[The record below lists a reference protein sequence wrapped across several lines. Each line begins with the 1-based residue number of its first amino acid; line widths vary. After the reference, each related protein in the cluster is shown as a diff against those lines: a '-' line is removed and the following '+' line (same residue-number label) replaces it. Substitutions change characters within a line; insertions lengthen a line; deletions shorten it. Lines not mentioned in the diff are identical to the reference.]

1 MSSNQRLLVIV
12 GLVVVAAIGFVVLK
26 GTDDSDR
33 LPLATDT
40 TAAPAPTTTTDGG
53 VESNEL
59 TPAETT
65 PARPRTTA
73 KPAGARIVVS
83 GLEPEGGVKRLTF
96 RKGDTIRFT
105 VVSDQPEEIHFHG
118 YDVAQDV
125 APGRP
130 VRFSVPAK
138 IEGIF
143 EVELEHS
150 GTQIASITVEP

>member
-40 TAAPAPTTTTDGG
+40 TEAPAPTTTIARSGG
-53 VESNEL
+53 AEA
-59 TPAETT
+59 PAETT
-65 PARPRTTA
+65 PARPRATA
-73 KPAGARIVVS
+73 KPAGARIVVR
-83 GLEPEGGVKRLTF
+83 GLEPVGGVQRLTF
-96 RKGDTIRFT
+96 RKGETIRFT

-125 APGRP
+125 TPGRP
-130 VRFSVPAK
+130 VRFSVPAE

-150 GTQIASITVEP
+150 GTQIASVTVEP

>member
-1 MSSNQRLLVIV
+1 MTANKRLIVIV
-12 GLVVVAAIGFVVLK
+12 GLVVVAAIGFVLLK

-33 LPLATDT
+33 LPLAVDT
-40 TAAPAPTTTTDGG
+40 TA
-53 VESNEL
+53 
-59 TPAETT
+59 TT
-65 PARPRTTA
+65 PAVDTSTDIIRTTPTDPRPRTQA
-73 KPAGARIVVS
+73 KPAGARIVVRD
-83 GLEPEGGVKRLTF
+83 LEPEGGVKRLTF

-130 VRFSVPAK
+130 VRFSVPAE

-150 GTQIASITVEP
+150 GTQIASVTVEP

>member
-1 MSSNQRLLVIV
+1 MSSNQRLIVIV
-12 GLVVVAAIGFVVLK
+12 GLVVVAAIGFVLLK

-33 LPLATDT
+33 LPLAVDT
-40 TAAPAPTTTTDGG
+40 TATTPAPATTETIPT
-53 VESNEL
+53 
-59 TPAETT
+59 ETT
-65 PARPRTTA
+65 PARPRTQA
-73 KPAGARIVVS
+73 KPAGARIVVR

-125 APGRP
+125 APGRA
-130 VRFSVPAK
+130 VRFSVPAE

>member
-1 MSSNQRLLVIV
+1 MTANKRLIVIV
-12 GLVVVAAIGFVVLK
+12 GLVVVAAIGFVLLK

-33 LPLATDT
+33 LPLAVDT
-40 TAAPAPTTTTDGG
+40 TATTQSPTTTIDSGG
-53 VESNEL
+53 
-59 TPAETT
+59 TPPPETT
-65 PARPRTTA
+65 PARPRTQA
-73 KPAGARIVVS
+73 KPAGARIVVR

-130 VRFSVPAK
+130 VRFSVPAE

>member
-1 MSSNQRLLVIV
+1 MNSTQRLLVIV
-12 GLVVVAAIGFVVLK
+12 GIVVVAAVGFVLLK

-40 TAAPAPTTTTDGG
+40 TAAPAPDVATSTDSAS
-53 VESNEL
+53 EA
-59 TPAETT
+59 PRTT

-73 KPAGARIVVS
+73 KPAGPRIVVR
-83 GLEPEGGVKRLTF
+83 GLEPVGGVKRLTF
-96 RKGDTIRFT
+96 RKGETIRFT

-130 VRFSVPAK
+130 VRFAVPAE